1 MGKFERIIYRAGRTL
16 LIKEKAKRVRV
27 KGEKRMPK
35 VAFTTEKVWEYNLR
49 MAIFDLTLLLNA
61 NFRPGDWS
69 IKLTFEKDLT
79 IEEVKAARD
88 KCIRKLRDLCKKEN
102 ITLKWILVPHVA
114 GKKYHFHL
122 ICNQEVPYALIKK
135 AWTSGHAIEK
145 ARLWDNPNYYQLAFY
160 LMHEAREL
168 RDLKTESEEDIPFT
182 KRYSS
187 SRNLAK
193 PEPDKEELMRCDIE
207 AEPKPRKGY
216 IIDGEVQ
223 RYENLI
229 NGMPCREYIQVSVE
243 EVPRYRKSSRA
254 TMATGERM
262 PFAKL
267 LRQAYEESEA
277 YRGIQEDMF
286 DSLNI

>member
-35 VAFTTEKVWEYNLR
+35 MSITAEKVWEYNLR
-49 MAIFDLTLLLNA
+49 LAIFDLTLLLNA

-88 KCIRKLRDLCKKEN
+88 KCMRKLRDLCKKEN

-145 ARLWDNPNYYQLAFY
+145 ARLWDNPNYYQLAYY
-160 LMHEAREL
+160 LMHEARAL
-168 RDLKTESEEDIPFT
+168 RDLKAKDEEEVPFT

-187 SRNLAK
+187 SRNLIK
-193 PEPDKEELMRCDIE
+193 PQPDKEELARCDIE
-207 AEPKPRKGY
+207 EDPKPRKGY

-229 NGMPCREYIQVSVE
+229 NGLPCREYIQVSIE
-243 EVPRYRKSSRA
+243 EIPRYRKSNKA

-262 PFAKL
+262 PFARL
-267 LRQAYEESEA
+267 LREAYEEH
-277 YRGIQEDMF
+277 QENLF
-286 DSLNI
+286 GSLDI

>member
-1 MGKFERIIYRAGRTL
+1 MTI
-16 LIKEKAKRVRV
+16 
-27 KGEKRMPK
+27 
-35 VAFTTEKVWEYNLR
+35 TTEKVWEYNLR

-168 RDLKTESEEDIPFT
+168 RDLKAESEEEIPFT

-187 SRNLAK
+187 SRNLIK
-193 PEPDKEELMRCDIE
+193 PVGDKEELTRCDIE

-229 NGMPCREYIQVSVE
+229 NGLPCREYIQVSVE
-243 EVPRYRKSSRA
+243 EVPRYRKSNRV

-262 PFAKL
+262 PFTKL

-286 DSLNI
+286 DSLSL

>member
-35 VAFTTEKVWEYNLR
+35 MSITAEKVWEYNLR
-49 MAIFDLTLLLNA
+49 LAIFDLTLLLNA

-69 IKLTFEKDLT
+69 IKLTFEKELT

-88 KCIRKLRDLCKKEN
+88 KCMRKLRDLCKKEN

-160 LMHEAREL
+160 LMHEARAL
-168 RDLKTESEEDIPFT
+168 RDLKAKEEEEIPFT

-187 SRNLAK
+187 SRNLIK
-193 PEPDKEELMRCDIE
+193 PQPDKEELTRCDIG
-207 AEPKPRKGY
+207 ADPKPRKGY

-229 NGMPCREYIQVSVE
+229 NGLPCREYIQVSVE
-243 EVPRYRKSSRA
+243 EKPRYRKSSKVV
-254 TMATGERM
+254 MATGERM

-267 LRQAYEESEA
+267 LREA
-277 YRGIQEDMF
+277 YKEYQENLF
-286 DSLNI
+286 DSLSL

>member
-1 MGKFERIIYRAGRTL
+1 MTI
-16 LIKEKAKRVRV
+16 
-27 KGEKRMPK
+27 
-35 VAFTTEKVWEYNLR
+35 TTEKIWEYNLR
-49 MAIFDLTLLLNA
+49 MAIFDLTLLLNT

-69 IKLTFEKDLT
+69 IKLTFEKEVP

-88 KCIRKLRDLCKKEN
+88 KCMRKLRDLCKKEN

-145 ARLWDNPNYYQLAFY
+145 ARLWDNPNYYQLAYY
-160 LMHEAREL
+160 LMHEARAL
-168 RDLKTESEEDIPFT
+168 RDLKTKDEEDIPFT

-193 PEPDKEELMRCDIE
+193 PEPLKEELTRCDIE

-229 NGMPCREYIQVSVE
+229 NGLPCREYIQVSIE
-243 EVPRYRKSSRA
+243 EVPRYRKSNKA

-262 PFAKL
+262 PFARL
-267 LRQAYEESEA
+267 LREAYEEH
-277 YRGIQEDMF
+277 QENLF
-286 DSLNI
+286 GSLDI

>member
-35 VAFTTEKVWEYNLR
+35 MSITAEKVWEYNLR
-49 MAIFDLTLLLNA
+49 LAIFDLTLLLNA

-69 IKLTFEKDLT
+69 IKLTFEKDFT

-114 GKKYHFHL
+114 GKRYHFHL

-160 LMHEAREL
+160 LMHEARAL
-168 RDLKTESEEDIPFT
+168 RDLKAQEEEEIPFT

-187 SRNLAK
+187 SRNLIK
-193 PEPDKEELMRCDIE
+193 PQPDKEELTRCDIE
-207 AEPKPRKGY
+207 ADPKPKKGY

-229 NGMPCREYIQVSVE
+229 NGLPCREYIQVSVE
-243 EVPRYRKSSRA
+243 EVPRYKKSSKA

-267 LRQAYEESEA
+267 LREA
-277 YRGIQEDMF
+277 YKEYQENLF
-286 DSLNI
+286 DSLSL

>member
-35 VAFTTEKVWEYNLR
+35 MSITAEKVWEYNLR
-49 MAIFDLTLLLNA
+49 LAIFDLTLLLNA

-79 IEEVKAARD
+79 IEEVKVARD
-88 KCIRKLRDLCKKEN
+88 KCIRKLRDLCKEEN

-168 RDLKTESEEDIPFT
+168 RDLKAKEEEEIPFT

-187 SRNLAK
+187 SRNLIK
-193 PEPDKEELMRCDIE
+193 PEAHKEELARCDIE
-207 AEPKPRKGY
+207 ADPKPRKGY

-229 NGMPCREYIQVSVE
+229 NGLPCREYIQVSVE
-243 EVPRYRKSSRA
+243 EVPRYKKSGRV

-267 LRQAYEESEA
+267 LREA
-277 YRGIQEDMF
+277 YKEYQEDMF
-286 DSLNI
+286 DSLSL

>member
-35 VAFTTEKVWEYNLR
+35 MSITAEKVWEYNLR
-49 MAIFDLTLLLNA
+49 LAIFDLTLLLNA

-88 KCIRKLRDLCKKEN
+88 KCMRKLRDLCKKEN
-102 ITLKWILVPHVA
+102 ITLKWILVPHIA
-114 GKKYHFHL
+114 GKRYHFHL

-160 LMHEAREL
+160 LMHEARAL
-168 RDLKTESEEDIPFT
+168 RDLKAQEEEEIPFT

-187 SRNLAK
+187 SRNLIK
-193 PEPDKEELMRCDIE
+193 PQPDKEELMRCDIE
-207 AEPKPRKGY
+207 ADPKLRKGY

-229 NGMPCREYIQVSVE
+229 NGLPCREYIQVSVE
-243 EVPRYRKSSRA
+243 EVPRYKKSSKA

-267 LRQAYEESEA
+267 LREA
-277 YRGIQEDMF
+277 YKEYQEDMF
-286 DSLNI
+286 DSLSL